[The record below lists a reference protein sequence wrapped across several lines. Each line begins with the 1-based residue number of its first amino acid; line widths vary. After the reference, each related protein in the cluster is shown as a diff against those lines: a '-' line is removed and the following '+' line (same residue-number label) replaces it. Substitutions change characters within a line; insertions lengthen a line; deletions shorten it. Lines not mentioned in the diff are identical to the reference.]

1 MKNHKDKVG
10 TGKTIKRDMINRM
23 VDLLD
28 EAVMCCYYGMID
40 EERENTSVTNYDKEK
55 GRLNYYEC
63 LFHVIDYLLDGKPL
77 KVNQDDQE
85 KIAELLD
92 AFILDVEEFG
102 INSEEIRRALLLLD
116 IKAFKNIN
124 FPLDMITPDTI
135 GIIMAN
141 FVDAIFDTDKT
152 VELMDFNMGV
162 GNLAFTVA
170 NHMKNEAKI
179 TAIEN
184 HRLLTNVVVHK
195 ANMMMQ
201 EVNMY
206 YDDALSFLPND
217 IDIIVSDIAPYE
229 YENENYHSV
238 LYDKGVRYFPY
249 LAIEHYLKIE
259 KPIFGIYLIE
269 NSFFQKE
276 KNHEFYEMINENGH
290 IDALI
295 SLPKGF
301 FQDEENAK
309 SIIIISNKVK
319 DTATTG
325 IYMLPELDQ
334 TEQFLQKLEEI
345 CEYLKERKEELICK

>member
-1 MKNHKDKVG
+1 MKNHKESIG

-40 EERENTSVTNYDKEK
+40 EERENTAVTNYNTEK

-63 LFHVIDYLLDGKPL
+63 LFHVIDYLLDGKPI
-77 KVNQDDQE
+77 KVNSEEQE
-85 KIAELLD
+85 KISDLLD
-92 AFILDVEEFG
+92 AFVLDVEEFG

-135 GIIMAN
+135 GIIIAN
-141 FVDAIFDTDKT
+141 FVDALFDEEKV

-179 TAIEN
+179 TAVEN
-184 HRLLTNVVVHK
+184 HALLTNVVVHK

-206 YDDALSFLPND
+206 YDDALAFLPKD
-217 IDIIVSDIAPYE
+217 IDLIISDIAPYD
-229 YENENYHSV
+229 YENENYHSE

-276 KNHEFYEMINENGH
+276 KSHEFYEMINNNGH

-301 FQDEENAK
+301 FQDEEFAK

-319 DTATTG
+319 DKASTG
-325 IYMLPELDQ
+325 IYMLPELDE
-334 TEQFLQKLEEI
+334 TEVFLKKLEEI
-345 CEYLKERKEELICK
+345 CEDLKERKEELLCK

>member
-179 TAIEN
+179 LNA
-184 HRLLTNVVVHK
+184 
-195 ANMMMQ
+195 
-201 EVNMY
+201 
-206 YDDALSFLPND
+206 
-217 IDIIVSDIAPYE
+217 
-229 YENENYHSV
+229 
-238 LYDKGVRYFPY
+238 Y
-249 LAIEHYLKIE
+249 L
-259 KPIFGIYLIE
+259 
-269 NSFFQKE
+269 FF
-276 KNHEFYEMINENGH
+276 
-290 IDALI
+290 
-295 SLPKGF
+295 
-301 FQDEENAK
+301 
-309 SIIIISNKVK
+309 
-319 DTATTG
+319 
-325 IYMLPELDQ
+325 
-334 TEQFLQKLEEI
+334 
-345 CEYLKERKEELICK
+345 

>member
-1 MKNHKDKVG
+1 MKNHKESIG

-40 EERENTSVTNYDKEK
+40 EERENTAVTNYNTEK

-63 LFHVIDYLLDGKPL
+63 LFHVIDYLLDGKPI
-77 KVNQDDQE
+77 KVNSEEQE
-85 KIAELLD
+85 KISDLLD
-92 AFILDVEEFG
+92 AFVLDVEEFG

-135 GIIMAN
+135 GIIIAN
-141 FVDAIFDTDKT
+141 FVDALFDEEKV

-179 TAIEN
+179 TAVEN
-184 HRLLTNVVVHK
+184 HTLLTNVVVHK

-206 YDDALSFLPND
+206 YDDALAFLPKD
-217 IDIIVSDIAPYE
+217 IDLIISDIAPYD
-229 YENENYHSV
+229 YENENYHSE

-276 KNHEFYEMINENGH
+276 KNHEFYEMINNNGH

-301 FQDEENAK
+301 FQDEEFAK

-319 DTATTG
+319 DKASTG
-325 IYMLPELDQ
+325 IYMLPELEE
-334 TEQFLQKLEEI
+334 TEAFLKKLEEI
-345 CEYLKERKEELICK
+345 CEYLKERKEELLCK